1 VTVKFKKDDVEEYEF
16 PLILSKKGDSQS
28 IYSDNIEALSSYNFF
43 DPLEM
48 PGGHFNLKEEELIG
62 LDYLYCS

>member
-1 VTVKFKKDDVEEYEF
+1 M
-16 PLILSKKGDSQS
+16 ILSKKDNNES
-28 IYSDNIEALSSYNFF
+28 IYTDNIEALSSYNFF

-62 LDYLYCS
+62 LDYLYTS